1 MSQKDEK
8 EQQKEDQNIENEN
21 ENDDKTGVQQN
32 QSLNDGTIQDN
43 SRIDVPIV
51 ELKNSNEEQNQEQAK
66 ILKEESNIATPTRTS
81 QHEASPVVQ
90 RDQIQSQEKD
100 QQQIDNTE
108 FKQDEQNDQNREI
121 VNQQENTE
129 EKINQN
135 TEEKIN
141 DVDNHEDQ
149 KDNLSE
155 NHSKDQSEK
164 KELVEPEEFQNSFH
178 SQQYSQKSNKSTLSE
193 KITFLQSALQMKDE
207 LILTLQDEISVLKQ
221 SQQDKQEHIETLEKK
236 HEEKLEKLFKKV
248 EELEKLL
255 KEKENDIEQYRN
267 GNQTLHLQ
275 DLSVISVQK
284 NDNNIK
290 SNVNDKKDVT
300 IFEVL
305 NEKQTTA
312 DLSELGN
319 NFWLISAERKIQ
331 KNNPLYKDYFPKDPE
346 PEQPKNKIVINHPT
360 KKYDK
365 SYWFKYVEIKKPPRY
380 NHNIQLPKLPEL
392 NHQYQQNDPKILS
405 KQLQQNQEIQQQI
418 IQSIQQQTP
427 LNFSQTSQNKV
438 NPVSQSIPFS
448 QKLLANNQRNGSQQ
462 QNNNLIK
469 NKMYA
474 SQPTILKAQQVSF
487 DQEDF
492 LAEQEIE
499 QMFAQQSPPKK
510 QKIDWDL
517 QPMKNY
523 MIVQHTNSSQ
533 VIEQKEKFPILSQKL
548 SYVNQYSHKKEISRL
563 NESQNQNRTKLSKN
577 Y

>member
-1 MSQKDEK
+1 MSQKDET
-8 EQQKEDQNIENEN
+8 EQEKEDQYIENEN

-43 SRIDVPIV
+43 SRIEPPIV
-51 ELKNSNEEQNQEQAK
+51 ELKNQNEEINQEQLQIPK
-66 ILKEESNIATPTRTS
+66 QDSNVATPTRTS

-90 RDQIQSQEKD
+90 RDQIQYQEKD
-100 QQQIDNTE
+100 QQSIDGTE
-108 FKQDEQNDQNREI
+108 FKQEEQFDILQNI
-121 VNQQENTE
+121 DNQQQNKQ
-129 EKINQN
+129 EKIN
-135 TEEKIN
+135 EEN
-141 DVDNHEDQ
+141 NHEEQ
-149 KDNLSE
+149 NEKSSE
-155 NHSKDQSEK
+155 NHQNEQSFK
-164 KELVEPEEFQNSFH
+164 KEQVEQEELQKSFH

-193 KITFLQSALQMKDE
+193 KITFLQSTLQMKDE
-207 LILTLQDEISVLKQ
+207 LILTLQDEIAVLKQ
-221 SQQDKQEHIETLEKK
+221 SQLDKQEHIETIEKK
-236 HEEKLEKLFKKV
+236 HAEKLEKLFKKV

-284 NDNNIK
+284 NDNIK

-346 PEQPKNKIVINHPT
+346 PEQLKNKIVINHPT

-365 SYWFKYVEIKKPPRY
+365 SYWYKYVEIKKPPRY

-392 NHQYQQNDPKILS
+392 NHQYQQNDPKLLS
-405 KQLQQNQEIQQQI
+405 KQLQQNQEMQQQI

-427 LNFSQTSQNKV
+427 FGFSQTVQNKV
-438 NPVSQSIPFS
+438 NPISQSIPFS
-448 QKLLANNQRNGSQQ
+448 QKLLANNQRSGSQQ

-492 LAEQEIE
+492 LADQEIE

-510 QKIDWDL
+510 QKIDWDQ
-517 QPMKNY
+517 QPRNNY

-533 VIEQKEKFPILSQKL
+533 VIEQKEKFPNLSQKL

-563 NESQNQNRTKLSKN
+563 NESQNQNRTKISKN

>member
-1 MSQKDEK
+1 MSQQDET
-8 EQQKEDQNIENEN
+8 EQQKEDLNIQNDN
-21 ENDDKTGVQQN
+21 ENDDQTGIQQN

-43 SRIDVPIV
+43 SRIEAPIV
-51 ELKNSNEEQNQEQAK
+51 ELKNQNEEENQEQAQ
-66 ILKEESNIATPTRTS
+66 IQKEASNVATPTRTS

-90 RDQIQSQEKD
+90 RDQIQSPEKDRQSQDGTDLKQEEQIDKTDEQNNQEEITEQQINQQDNQEEGDQKQSEKD
-100 QQQIDNTE
+100 QN
-108 FKQDEQNDQNREI
+108 EQNDQNEKNEI
-121 VNQQENTE
+121 
-129 EKINQN
+129 
-135 TEEKIN
+135 
-141 DVDNHEDQ
+141 
-149 KDNLSE
+149 
-155 NHSKDQSEK
+155 
-164 KELVEPEEFQNSFH
+164 EEFKKSFH
-178 SQQYSQKSNKSTLSE
+178 SQQQSQKSNKSTLSE

-207 LILTLQDEISVLKQ
+207 LISTMQDEIAVLKQ
-221 SQQDKQEHIETLEKK
+221 AQIDKQEHLETMEKK
-236 HEEKLEKLFKKV
+236 HEEKLDKLLKKV

-284 NDNNIK
+284 NDNLK
-290 SNVNDKKDVT
+290 SNVNEKKDVT

-346 PEQPKNKIVINHPT
+346 PDQPKNKIVINHPT

-365 SYWFKYVEIKKPPRY
+365 SYWFKYVEVKKPPRY
-380 NHNIQLPKLPEL
+380 NHNIQLPKLPEI

-405 KQLQQNQEIQQQI
+405 KQFQQQQEMQQQI
-418 IQSIQQQTP
+418 IQSIQQQAP
-427 LNFSQTSQNKV
+427 LGFSQTTQNKV
-438 NPVSQSIPFS
+438 NPVQQSIPFS

-492 LAEQEIE
+492 LADQEIE

-510 QKIDWDL
+510 QKIDWDS
-517 QPMKNY
+517 QPMNNY

-533 VIEQKEKFPILSQKL
+533 VIEQQEKFPILSQKL

-563 NESQNQNRTKLSKN
+563 NESQNQNRTKLSK
-577 Y
+577 YY